1 MNSYSNTNDHFSM
14 RGGYGNLWIIMQV
27 DESPKWIM
35 NYKFSQLME
44 YFSAMKKETELK
56 FPNFKQ
62 SDPP

>member
-1 MNSYSNTNDHFSM
+1 M

>member
-1 MNSYSNTNDHFSM
+1 M

-27 DESPKWIM
+27 DESPILIM

-44 YFSAMKKETELK
+44 YFSAMKKEIELK